1 MRLYQWFLEVTISYR
16 NGDRMFDQ
24 GFKTMT
30 QLYRMRDLLIPTVA
44 RRVESLGIQ
53 PGMTVVDY
61 GCGPGRYLPHY
72 SRKVGPQGRV
82 YAVDIH
88 ELAMQAA
95 QRQIERYKLE
105 NVTPIL
111 AQGYNTGLPD
121 HTAHLVAAFDMFFFV
136 QDPTA
141 LLRELRRITRPEG
154 RLVLNDGFQP
164 RETTLAK
171 IAAAGGW
178 EIVEAG
184 RELLVCKPVVQ
195 ESSALDENPYHS
207 SVNS

>member
-1 MRLYQWFLEVTISYR
+1 LRLYRWFLEATLSYR
-16 NGDRMFDQ
+16 NGDRMFDL

-30 QLYRMRDLLIPTVA
+30 QLYRIRDLLIPTVA

-53 PGMTVVDY
+53 PAMTVVDY

-88 ELAMQAA
+88 ELAMRAA
-95 QRQIERYKLE
+95 QRQIKHHKLE

-111 AQGYNTGLPD
+111 AQGYNSGLPD

-141 LLRELRRITRPEG
+141 LLREFQRITRPDG
-154 RLVLNDGFQP
+154 CLVLNDGFQK
-164 RETTLAK
+164 RETTRAK

-178 EIVEAG
+178 EICEETG
-184 RELLVCKPVVQ
+184 DLLKCRPK
-195 ESSALDENPYHS
+195 L
-207 SVNS
+207 